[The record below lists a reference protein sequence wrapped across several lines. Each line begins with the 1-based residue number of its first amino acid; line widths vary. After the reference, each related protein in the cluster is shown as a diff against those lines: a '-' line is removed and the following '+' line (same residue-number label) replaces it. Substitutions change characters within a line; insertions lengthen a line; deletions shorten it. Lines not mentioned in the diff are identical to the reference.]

1 MKTLNEVIKA
11 YEICMSDESK
21 TTNCKGCPYADETG
35 DPLCFG
41 EDKEDALH
49 YLKEYRKRLIQD
61 LDELRQK
68 KYELET
74 NMKLDAI
81 LQLKPWEKRK

>member
-1 MKTLNEVIKA
+1 MCIT
-11 YEICMSDESK
+11 SPDDDERM
-21 TTNCKGCPYADETG
+21 CPGCPYADAHGNPECMG
-35 DPLCFG
+35 R
-41 EDKEDALH
+41 DKEDAVH
-49 YLKEYRKRLIQD
+49 YLKEYRKRLVQD

>member
-1 MKTLNEVIKA
+1 MKTLDEVIDYCEGKQ
-11 YEICMSDESK
+11 
-21 TTNCKGCPYADETG
+21 NC
-35 DPLCFG
+35 G
-41 EDKEDALH
+41 EWIGIADALH

-61 LDELRQK
+61 LDELRQR

>member
-1 MKTLNEVIKA
+1 MKTLDEVIV
-11 YEICMSDESK
+11 ELEDE
-21 TTNCKGCPYADETG
+21 GLFA
-35 DPLCFG
+35 
-41 EDKEDALH
+41 DALH

>member
-1 MKTLNEVIKA
+1 MKPLDEVIKA
-11 YEICMSDESK
+11 LELCTGDDCAGYE
-21 TTNCKGCPYADETG
+21 CPYRQEGTCCDLVAVPKMQT
-35 DPLCFG
+35 
-41 EDKEDALH
+41 DALH